1 MLSRYIESGGVRSV
15 SVTVRG
21 CRVAVLL
28 RECRVGLWP
37 AQHGN
42 QFDAYVR
49 AMMATTHA
57 LAGMALASAVSVFA
71 PEYAPVA
78 VVAAGAGGAFPDL
91 DTPGRHRRTLHFPV
105 YYTLAAVGL
114 LVVALVVP
122 STVTVALAAFVG
134 SAALHSVTDVFGG
147 GLELRPWEGTSDRAV
162 YDHYHGRW
170 VRPRRWVRYDG
181 SPGDVALATLLAIL
195 TLVFAPAG
203 GSLAGGSVRATAFSG
218 ELVPTL
224 VLALVGVSVV
234 YGLVRKP
241 LVVAGEWLV
250 ARLPRSVLD
259 RIPLGFV
266 EELQ

>member
-1 MLSRYIESGGVRSV
+1 
-15 SVTVRG
+15 
-21 CRVAVLL
+21 
-28 RECRVGLWP
+28 
-37 AQHGN
+37 
-42 QFDAYVR
+42 
-49 AMMATTHA
+49 MMATTHA
-57 LAGMALASAVSVFA
+57 LAGMALASVVSVFA

-91 DTPGRHRRTLHFPV
+91 DTPGRHRRTLHYPV
-105 YYTLAAVGL
+105 YYSVAAVGL

-122 STVTVALAAFVG
+122 SSVTVALAAFVG
-134 SAALHSVTDVFGG
+134 AAALHSVTDVFGG

-181 SPGDVALATLLAIL
+181 SPEDVALATLLAVPA
-195 TLVFAPAG
+195 LVFAPAG
-203 GSLAGGSVRATAFSG
+203 GPVMVTALSG
-218 ELVPTL
+218 ESLRASALSGEFVPTL
-224 VLALVGVSVV
+224 VLALVGLSVV

-241 LVVAGEWLV
+241 LVVAGELLV